1 MPAIVSQAVAAGGG
15 STDILAAANNP
26 VLWACAAGVFAVIIL
41 QSVIYMKAARKAAP
55 AAGMTPS
62 ELKVSFRSGAVAAIG
77 PSLAVVMVAIALLAV
92 FGTPAVLSRIGLI
105 GSAAYDAG
113 SASIAAKTSGAE
125 LGGPTYTQNIFAIA
139 FFAMSIGGAMWMLS
153 TLILT
158 PLMKRGGTKLAKV
171 NPAAMSIVPG
181 AALLGAF
188 MALGAAEV
196 PKSSIHVLAL
206 GTSAAVMGVC
216 IFLGKRPKLSWL
228 REWGLG
234 FAIVAALAVAFMAH
248 TAGAPA
254 A

>member
-1 MPAIVSQAVAAGGG
+1 MPLTLSRAAAAGD
-15 STDILAAANNP
+15 STDVLAAANLP
-26 VLWACAAGVFAVIIL
+26 ALWICAAGVFAVIFV
-41 QSVIYMKAARKAAP
+41 QSVIYLKAARKAAP
-55 AAGMTPS
+55 AAGITS
-62 ELKVSFRSGAVAAIG
+62 AELKISFRSGAVAAIG

-113 SASIAAKTSGAE
+113 AASIAANSAGAQ

-139 FFAMSIGGAMWMLS
+139 FFAMSVGGAMWMLA

-158 PLMKRGGTKLAKV
+158 PLLKRGGTQLARV
-171 NPAAMSIVPG
+171 NPVAMSIVPG

-188 MALGAAEV
+188 MALGVAEV
-196 PKSSIHVLAL
+196 PKSMVHVLAL
-206 GTSAAVMGVC
+206 ATSAAVMGLCV
-216 IFLGKRPKLSWL
+216 FLGRSPKRAWL

-234 FAIVAALAVAFMAH
+234 FAIVAALAVAFIAH
-248 TAGAPA
+248 TAGTA